1 MRRLFLVS
9 PLFALACGSQPP
21 VTHDVSVEQQ
31 RGCGACGERTHAQTE
46 GVVFEVDDGR
56 LALFTDF
63 PVEGDHT
70 AMLEVVGL
78 ETRAPEVRYHEVA
91 AGRVVYSG
99 QAESLTTTLTRV
111 AHEPRVRGTLA
122 LTVADEAGERRV
134 FPEIRLHPNDRVVPT
149 SVAGGGTGTGGQS
162 GGSRTDVTVVV
173 VDPWVDPAPVDRS
186 YDYDYDS
193 GGCEGDTS
201 TDSGGC
207 EGDTSTDSG
216 GCEGDT
222 SGGASGCEGDTSG
235 GASGCEGDVAAQSA
249 VPGLFRLGWPIAV
262 AGWWNRRRRRVADRA
277 DSAPGAGG

>member
-1 MRRLFLVS
+1 MRRLFLMS
-9 PLFALACGSQPP
+9 PLFVLACGSQPP

-63 PVEGDHT
+63 PVEGDRT

-91 AGRVVYSG
+91 GGRIVYSG
-99 QAESLTTTLTRV
+99 QAESVSTTLTRV
-111 AHEPRVRGTLA
+111 AHEPRVQGTLA

-134 FPEIRLHPNDRVVPT
+134 FPEIRLDPADRA
-149 SVAGGGTGTGGQS
+149 VAPVSGGGGHS

-173 VDPWVDPAPVDRS
+173 VDPVPVDRS
-186 YDYDYDS
+186 YDVDA

-201 TDSGGC
+201 TDAGGC
-207 EGDTSTDSG
+207 EGDTSTDAG
-216 GCEGDT
+216 
-222 SGGASGCEGDTSG
+222 GCEGDTSG

-262 AGWWNRRRRRVADRA
+262 AGWWNRRRRRAADRA
-277 DSAPGAGG
+277 ESTPSAG